1 MQKQVNKIENVAVS
15 ASAGSGKTF
24 QLAHRYIGL
33 VGRGISPQ
41 RICALTFSRKASSEI
56 FDSIVRY
63 LCTAASAPENAIQTS
78 QHIGIPDMQ
87 CADFLRILRSFVNSL
102 HALHISTLD
111 SFVVRVIK
119 AFPFELGISPE
130 LEVME
135 TGSPDETEIM
145 DRTIRQLFLSE
156 QTSRKKFAD
165 AFRQATF
172 GMEEKQLETTLDRTI
187 LAYTELY
194 LTAREQTLWSPEEIL
209 WTNTKRKYELLTTA
223 TLHKIAEE
231 LNEYVEY
238 WEFKKEN
245 KEKFQ
250 NLIRKVSRFSLQSGW
265 DRDYEKFMSLIKK
278 VNGDDTVLT
287 WLRQKHRLS
296 KKEYTC
302 LNRLIKHIIAVEIK
316 RAIEQTHGTWLLLD
330 AIDKIREKLR
340 RDGSITLVE
349 AQLLLSPDKY
359 PAGLALTRNPLLE
372 NRLYIDYRLNCSL
385 DHWLIDEFQDTSDL
399 QWSVL
404 SNIIDEVI
412 QDDSGT
418 RSFFYVGDPKQAIYG
433 WRGGNARLFNR
444 ILQRYTPHITLV
456 SLTKSYRSTQPIIDT
471 VNRVFNNLPDEVSET
486 VRTEW
491 NQLWTTHNVATEYV
505 PESGYAVLIEA
516 ERITDGRKRNE
527 QQVKCLEILAE
538 ILRKINPIELGLS
551 TAVLVRTNKI
561 GKKVVDFL
569 RTACPEMLIVHEGKG
584 EIMDNAVVPLI
595 MALVRISAHP
605 EDTMSWMHLRMGPLS
620 AIINEMW
627 QNRPQSTLDLL
638 YEIHKGGF
646 QKFVRKWSQLLAKNS
661 KLHAFEI
668 KRLNDLALA
677 AGIFDTTG
685 SRDCNRFIKFIENY
699 EAKETASEKCVRVMT
714 VHQAKG
720 LEFDIVI
727 LSEIGERSWQ
737 EVKSDF
743 LIATNTNTD
752 TVKWILKMPH
762 KIVLR
767 SDAQLR
773 EELERQEA
781 DSFLEELRLFYVA
794 MTRAKRALYMVIPPA
809 SERSTA
815 FHSARL
821 LRIQLTGKPV
831 SDDDSLQ
838 SSRIIYEH
846 GDSEWYEKISPNVY
860 QLKTH
865 PSITIL
871 SPDYITKTSPP
882 AKFVKIEPAKQT
894 ISELNGQTLFAIS
907 TWEAIELGNAVHNI
921 MQKIEWWNKTEFE
934 NLVNTMLSTARANDT
949 IFPKAIRI
957 CKAALDS
964 DEIQNVFKK
973 PDGNVELW
981 REKSFEVIVGNRLIS
996 GRFDRV
1002 MITKNSD
1009 GKPVSAVIVDFKT
1022 EHIEN
1027 IEQLRFVRERYK
1039 NQIQLYLEALS
1050 RMLGMPE
1057 KQCRVLLVLTSIKKV
1072 ILANTDVED
1081 VLPKS
1086 G

>member
-1 MQKQVNKIENVAVS
+1 MQKRINRIENVAVS

-63 LCTAASAPENAIQTS
+63 LCAAALTTENAIQTA
-78 QHIGIPDMQ
+78 QHIGIPNMQ
-87 CADFLRILRSFVNSL
+87 CADFLRILRTFVSNL
-102 HALHISTLD
+102 HTLHISTLD

-135 TGSPDETEIM
+135 TGSPDEAEIM
-145 DRTIRQLFLSE
+145 DRTIRQLFLSD
-156 QTSRKKFAD
+156 QSSRKKFAD

-172 GMEEKQLETTLDRTI
+172 GREEKQLESTLDKTI
-187 LAYTELY
+187 LVYTQLY
-194 LTAREQTLWSPEEIL
+194 LSAREQSLWTPEEVLQI
-209 WTNTKRKYELLTTA
+209 NTRRKYELLTTA
-223 TLHKIAEE
+223 TLRKIAEE
-231 LNEYVEY
+231 LNEYVEH

-245 KEKFQ
+245 KERFQ
-250 NLIRKVSRFSLQSGW
+250 NLIRKVSRFTLQSAW
-265 DRDYEKFMSLIKK
+265 DKDYKKFITLVDECNNEDVVI
-278 VNGDDTVLT
+278 T
-287 WLRQKHRLS
+287 WLRQKHKLS
-296 KKEYTC
+296 KKEYAC
-302 LNRLIKHIIAVEIK
+302 INKLIKHIIAVEIK

-330 AIDKIREKLR
+330 AIDKAREKLR
-340 RDGSITLVE
+340 RAGSITLVE

-359 PAGLALTRNPLLE
+359 PGGLALTRNPLLE

-444 ILQRYTPHITLV
+444 ILQRYTPRITSV
-456 SLTKSYRSTQPIIDT
+456 SLTKSYRSTQPVIDT
-471 VNRVFNNLPDEVSET
+471 VNRVFSNLPDEVPQT
-486 VRTEW
+486 VRNEW
-491 NQLWTTHNVATEYV
+491 SHLWATHNTVTEYV
-505 PESGYAVLIEA
+505 PESGYVALIEA
-516 ERITDGRKRNE
+516 EKIMDRKTGDK
-527 QQVKCLEILAE
+527 QQLKCLKLIAE
-538 ILRKINPIELGLS
+538 ILRKINPIERGLS

-561 GKKVVDFL
+561 GKEVVDLL
-569 RTACPEMLIVHEGKG
+569 RTACPEMLTVHEGKG
-584 EIMDNAVVPLI
+584 EIMDNAVVPLV
-595 MALVRISAHP
+595 MALVHISAHP
-605 EDTMSWMHLRMGPLS
+605 EDTMGWIHLRMSPLS

-638 YEIHKGGF
+638 QEIHEGGF

-661 KLHAFEI
+661 NLHAFEI

-677 AGIFDTTG
+677 AGIFDSTG
-685 SRDCNRFIKFIENY
+685 SRDCNRFIKFIKNY

-727 LSEIGERSWQ
+727 LPEIGDRSWQ

-743 LIATNTNTD
+743 LIATDTNTD
-752 TVKWILKMPH
+752 TIKWILKMPH
-762 KIVLR
+762 RIVLK

-773 EELERQEA
+773 TEFERQEA

-794 MTRAKRALYMVIPPA
+794 MTRAKRALYMLVPPA
-809 SERSTA
+809 GERSTA

-831 SDDDSLQ
+831 SDIDSLQ
-838 SSRIIYEH
+838 SPRIIYEH
-846 GDSEWYEKISPNVY
+846 GDSEWYKKISPAVC
-860 QLKTH
+860 QPRIQ
-865 PSITIL
+865 PSATYPP
-871 SPDYITKTSPP
+871 PDYITKTSPS
-882 AKFVKIEPAKQT
+882 AQFMRIEPAKQT
-894 ISELNGQTLFAIS
+894 IRELNGQTLFATS

-921 MQKIEWWNKTEFE
+921 MRKIEWWNKTEFE
-934 NLVNTMLSTARANDT
+934 HLVNTMLSTTSANDT
-949 IFPKAIRI
+949 IFQKAIHV
-957 CKAALDS
+957 CKEAFAS
-964 DEIQNVFKK
+964 DEIRSVFKK
-973 PDGNVELW
+973 PDGDVELW
-981 REKSFEVIVGNRLIS
+981 REKSFEIIIGNRLIS

-1002 MITKNSD
+1002 MIAKNSD

-1027 IEQLRFVRERYK
+1027 TERLLLVEESYK

-1050 RMLGMPE
+1050 NMLGIPQ
-1057 KQCRVLLVLTSIKKV
+1057 KQCRVLIVFTSIKKV
-1072 ILANTDVED
+1072 IIANSDVE
-1081 VLPKS
+1081 
-1086 G
+1086 